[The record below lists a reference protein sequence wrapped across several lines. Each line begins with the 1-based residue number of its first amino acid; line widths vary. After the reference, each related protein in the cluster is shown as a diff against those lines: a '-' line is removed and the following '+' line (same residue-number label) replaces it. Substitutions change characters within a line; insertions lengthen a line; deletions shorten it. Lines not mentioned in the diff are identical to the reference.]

1 MLQHLKLL
9 LKDSVIYALGNI
21 SGKVVGFILLPFYVE
36 KLSTIEYGMLG
47 TLEATFQLIVAI
59 AGFNLHVA
67 FTRWFWDKETVKQ
80 QKSVFF
86 TTLTSVIFLALTVV
100 IGIYPLASTASQLL
114 FDSDRYVRLVRLV
127 FISAGLE
134 LVGQIPAT
142 LCKMQRKPAMYTR
155 NIIIRLAVVLV
166 CTILSVVF
174 FDRKVEGIYEAQIT
188 GSVVYLLLFIPLI
201 FKNMILKF
209 ETLILKKMLGFSFPL
224 ILSSSFGVILSIA
237 DRYTLNFISGLAS
250 VGIYSL
256 GYKLA
261 NTLKIFIVMSVQL
274 ALTPTVFRMVDK
286 PGIKRFLSKI
296 MTYFTYGLM
305 FFVIGISLFGQ
316 EIVKVLTAANPD
328 YWEAYTVIPFI
339 AFGIVFGMMKD
350 TTSYGLQIAKRTSV
364 IAIVIA
370 AVSILNMVLNILL
383 IPIIG
388 TIGAALSTLLSQ
400 IIYFGAM
407 LHYAQRYYPVPYEFR
422 KVFLSIGVGALL
434 CMIAC
439 LIRNWELGWR
449 LFIKTLLL
457 TGYPVLLYFFGLYDK
472 NELNALRGF
481 WGKWRRPGN
490 WNKNIRTLKF

>member
-1 MLQHLKLL
+1 
-9 LKDSVIYALGNI
+9 
-21 SGKVVGFILLPFYVE
+21 
-36 KLSTIEYGMLG
+36 
-47 TLEATFQLIVAI
+47 
-59 AGFNLHVA
+59 
-67 FTRWFWDKETVKQ
+67 
-80 QKSVFF
+80 
-86 TTLTSVIFLALTVV
+86 
-100 IGIYPLASTASQLL
+100 
-114 FDSDRYVRLVRLV
+114 
-127 FISAGLE
+127 
-134 LVGQIPAT
+134 
-142 LCKMQRKPAMYTR
+142 
-155 NIIIRLAVVLV
+155 
-166 CTILSVVF
+166 
-174 FDRKVEGIYEAQIT
+174 
-188 GSVVYLLLFIPLI
+188 
-201 FKNMILKF
+201 
-209 ETLILKKMLGFSFPL
+209 
-224 ILSSSFGVILSIA
+224 
-237 DRYTLNFISGLAS
+237 
-250 VGIYSL
+250 
-256 GYKLA
+256 
-261 NTLKIFIVMSVQL
+261 MSVQL